1 MPGRKPPVLLTKAGV
16 AGLHR
21 GAVIVDCAA
30 SELGGNV
37 EGSSVGTQVT
47 DNGVTIIGAPY
58 LASGVS
64 TTASNLLSRNVADVL
79 AHFVRDGKLAIDLNE
94 ELDNAMVVA
103 GRGEEAKKEEE

>member
-30 SELGGNV
+30 SDLGGNV

-47 DNGVTIIGAPY
+47 
-58 LASGVS
+58 ASGVS

>member
-1 MPGRKPPVLLTKAGV
+1 MSRLT
-16 AGLHR
+16 
-21 GAVIVDCAA
+21 
-30 SELGGNV
+30 SELFEITELAHHGP
-37 EGSSVGTQVT
+37 EDIFIS
-47 DNGVTIIGAPY
+47 GVTIIGAPY
-58 LASGVS
+58 LSSGVS

>member
-1 MPGRKPPVLLTKAGV
+1 MKNGS
-16 AGLHR
+16 
-21 GAVIVDCAA
+21 VIVDLAA
-30 SELGGNV
+30 QGGGNC
-37 EGSSVGTQVT
+37 ELTRPGESYTT

>member
-1 MPGRKPPVLLTKAGV
+1 MDALWRVPPFAIV
-16 AGLHR
+16 AQYS
-21 GAVIVDCAA
+21 A
-30 SELGGNV
+30 SC
-37 EGSSVGTQVT
+37 S
-47 DNGVTIIGAPY
+47 GVTIIGAPY